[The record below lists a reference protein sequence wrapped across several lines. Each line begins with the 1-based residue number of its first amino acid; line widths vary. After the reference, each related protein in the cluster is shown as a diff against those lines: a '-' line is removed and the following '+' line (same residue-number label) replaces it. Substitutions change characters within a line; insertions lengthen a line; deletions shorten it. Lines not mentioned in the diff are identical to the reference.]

1 MKMWK
6 YLIPIIFLFSPLFT
20 TDVSATE
27 SDSNEL
33 VGENEVKKENS
44 SDYEVPSE
52 EELKGITEMEV
63 VENVNDKGQTF
74 DNEALSGTKQFL
86 TVVTPDGKTYY
97 IVITYE
103 QFGTTVNL
111 LKDMS
116 ETDVQSV
123 ADNQPQAGNVTKSQ
137 AEKIMAKNAGSDTN
151 SAGTTETKK
160 ANSVNWIVIIAAVV
174 GVGGVVGFIKLRKNK
189 SGGSDTNF

>member
-1 MKMWK
+1 MWK

-27 SDSNEL
+27 SDSNEI

-44 SDYEVPSE
+44 SDYVVPSE
-52 EELKGITEMEV
+52 EDLEGITEMEV

-116 ETDVQSV
+116 ETDVQGV
-123 ADNQPQAGNVTKSQ
+123 ADNQPQAGDVTQSQ
-137 AEKIMAKNAGSDTN
+137 AEKIMAENAGAETTSD
-151 SAGTTETKK
+151 GTTETKQ
-160 ANSVNWIVIIAAVV
+160 ANSVNWIVIVAVLA
-174 GVGGVVGFIKLRKNK
+174 VGGIVGFIKLRKNK